1 MNDKTLKVLEY
12 DKILRKVA
20 AHAVCEKSKEI
31 ILSSKPCFDYAEA
44 DLLQQTTEQ
53 AILLRDKYIVTP
65 VYVLDDILPILEKAD
80 VGAML
85 QPADFLKIARV
96 IKCAYSAKNSIMPCG
111 DDVETIK
118 SYVSF
123 LTPNTS
129 LGRRI
134 DDAIAGE
141 DEIRDSASDLLRTI
155 RRKIVALDNKLKDK
169 LNSYA
174 RSSENNKYLQ
184 DNIITVRE
192 GRFVLPVKSE
202 HKGSIPGLIHDRSAS
217 GSTLYVEPFPIVELN
232 NELKTL
238 RLSERDEIERILKS
252 LSSEVAAE
260 KISLA
265 TSYEQLIKLDVI
277 YAKVKFSHEYN
288 CVRPR
293 LNTNGE
299 VHLKSCRH
307 PLIDKD
313 SVVPTDIALGKDY
326 NILVVTGPNTGG
338 KTVSLK
344 TVGLFCLMS
353 YSGLRI
359 PCEADA
365 SISMFDNIFCD
376 IGDEQSI
383 AQSLSTFSSHITNIA
398 RITDEITPKSL
409 VLFDELGAG
418 TDPIE
423 GAALAVGILKY
434 LELVNCRAIITTHY
448 SELKEYALTNNKLM
462 NACMQFDENT
472 LRPTYRLIIGLPG
485 TSNAL
490 KIAKSLGVNDYI
502 LKNAQAS
509 LKDEKIQ
516 FENILLNA
524 ENVKNKA
531 MEELEKALTLKED
544 LLEKHRKA
552 DIELA
557 ELNRKIDR
565 INNNAKL
572 ETQKIVRK
580 AVDQSEELIEAL
592 KEKVKIA
599 DEAALLEAKKLQN
612 KLLDMQYANEHET
625 VIPNSIP
632 LDISEIKLGMDVM
645 IRSLNTRGKITAL
658 RDKKGL
664 FGVSSGS
671 MTLKIPI
678 GDLCRAS
685 ESQFKSTPKKSSR
698 KTTTSNCNQDDRK
711 TDAPIKEVYLLGK
724 TVSEAIEILEPY
736 IVSGS
741 TELPRPILRVVHG
754 KGTGALGKGIQQYFK
769 RNPLIDEL
777 RYGGYGEGGSG
788 VTIITLR

>member
-12 DKILRKVA
+12 DKILQKVS
-20 AHAVCEKSKEI
+20 AHAVCEKAKEL
-31 ILSSKPCFDYAEA
+31 ILSAKPCLDYAEA

-53 AILLRDKYIVTP
+53 AILLRDKYLVTP
-65 VYVLDDILPILEKAD
+65 VYETDDILPILDKAS

-85 QPADFLKIARV
+85 QPNDFLKIARV
-96 IKCAYSAKNSIMPCG
+96 IKCAYSAKNSVMPCG
-111 DDVETIK
+111 DDVEIIK

-123 LTPNTS
+123 LTPDMS
-129 LGRRI
+129 LARKI
-134 DDAIAGE
+134 DDTIAGE

-155 RRKIVALDNKLKDK
+155 RRKIVALDNKLKEK

-174 RSSENNKYLQ
+174 RSSENSKYLQ

-202 HKGSIPGLIHDRSAS
+202 HKGSIAGLIHDRSAS
-217 GSTLYVEPFPIVELN
+217 GSTLYVEPFPIVEMN

-252 LSSEVAAE
+252 LSEEVAL
-260 KISLA
+260 KKDSLA
-265 TSYEQLIKLDVI
+265 VSYEQLVKLDVI
-277 YAKVKFSHEYN
+277 YAKVKFSHESD
-288 CVRPR
+288 CVRPE
-293 LNTNGE
+293 LNTSGE
-299 VHLKSCRH
+299 VLLKECRH
-307 PLIDKD
+307 PLIDKN

-326 NILVVTGPNTGG
+326 NILVITGPNTGG

-344 TVGLFCLMS
+344 TVGLFCLMA
-353 YSGLRI
+353 YSGLRL
-359 PCEADA
+359 PCLPGARIA
-365 SISMFDNIFCD
+365 MFDNIFCD

-434 LELVNCRAIITTHY
+434 IELVNCRGIITTHY
-448 SELKEYALTNNKLM
+448 SELKEYALTNKKLM
-462 NACMQFDENT
+462 NACMQFDEET

-490 KIAKSLGVNDYI
+490 KIAKSLGMNDYI

-509 LKDEKIQ
+509 LKDEKVQ
-516 FENILLNA
+516 FENILMNA

-531 MEELEKALTLKED
+531 MAELENAEALKED
-544 LLEKHRKA
+544 LLRKHRKV
-552 DIELA
+552 DSELA
-557 ELNRKIDR
+557 ELNRKIDQ

-580 AVDQSEELIEAL
+580 AVEKSEELLDEL
-592 KEKVKIA
+592 KEKVKLA

-612 KLLDMQYANEHET
+612 KLLDMQYEGERET
-625 VIPNSIP
+625 AVSNFAP
-632 LDISEIKLGMDVM
+632 LEIGDIKLGAEVM
-645 IRSLNTRGKITAL
+645 IRSLNTKGKITAL
-658 RDKKGL
+658 QDKKGL
-664 FGVSSGS
+664 FGVTSGS

-678 GDLCRAS
+678 GDLCKKIEPS
-685 ESQFKSTPKKSSR
+685 FKPSQKKSR
-698 KTTTSNCNQDDRK
+698 KPTTTSYNNQSEGQ
-711 TDAPIKEVYLLGK
+711 TQAPIKEIYLLGK

-736 IVSGS
+736 IVSSS
-741 TELPRPILRVVHG
+741 TETPRPILRVVHG
-754 KGTGALGKGIQQYFK
+754 KGTGALGKGIQQYFR
-769 RNPLIDEL
+769 RNPLVNDL

-788 VTIITLR
+788 VTFITLK